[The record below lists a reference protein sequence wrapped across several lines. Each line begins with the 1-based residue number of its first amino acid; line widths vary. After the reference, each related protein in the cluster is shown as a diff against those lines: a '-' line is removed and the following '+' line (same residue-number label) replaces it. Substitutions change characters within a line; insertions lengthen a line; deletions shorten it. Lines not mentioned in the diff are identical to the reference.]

1 MSSETSFE
9 VDLLPDV
16 EPGQTLLVGV
26 AKPGMGGLTAA
37 DHLVRQMDS
46 EEIGLVTP
54 DALPA
59 ITPVENGTPRN
70 HTRLYNLVDH
80 DLTVL
85 VGELF
90 VPTWA
95 ARSFANTLLEWVENV
110 KIDEVV
116 FLHAIPYPH
125 EPDEHGVFYVAT
137 DPYLQDRLEGTNI
150 DPLGGGVLD
159 GVPGELMSR
168 SLSGDAPP
176 VGVFVTPAHLPG
188 PDVDSA
194 LYLLDAVEAVYD
206 VTIDMT
212 DLEDL
217 SDEIRKYYATLSEQV
232 RALEEME
239 GTVENRDFGVDRM
252 YM

>member
-1 MSSETSFE
+1 MSPETSFE
-9 VDLLPDV
+9 VDVQPDV
-16 EPGQTLLVGV
+16 EPGQTLVVGV

-37 DHLVRQMDS
+37 DHLIKQTES
-46 EEIGLVTP
+46 NEIGCVRP

-70 HTRLYNLVDH
+70 HTRLYNLVDY

-95 ARSFANTLLEWVENV
+95 ARSFADVLLEWVETV
-110 KIDEVV
+110 QIDEVV

-125 EPDEHGVFYVAT
+125 EHSEHSVYYVAT
-137 DPYLQDRLEGTNI
+137 DPYRVDRLEDTTL

-168 SLSGDAPP
+168 SLEGDAPP
-176 VGVFVTPAHLPG
+176 VGVFVTPAHPPG
-188 PDVDSA
+188 PDVDAA
-194 LYLLDAVEAVYD
+194 LSLLDAVETVHD
-206 VTIDMT
+206 VPIDMT
-212 DLEDL
+212 ELEDL

-232 RALEEME
+232 QALEDAD
-239 GTVENRDFGVDRM
+239 GSVENRDFGVDRM

>member
-1 MSSETSFE
+1 MSPQTAFDME
-9 VDLLPDV
+9 VRPDV
-16 EPGQTLLVGV
+16 EPGQTLVVGI
-26 AKPGMGGLTAA
+26 AKPGMAGLTAA
-37 DHLVRQMDS
+37 DHLVRQLES

-59 ITPVENGTPRN
+59 ITPIEGGKPRN
-70 HTRLYNLVDH
+70 HTRLYNLAES

-95 ARSFANTLLEWVENV
+95 ARSFAETLLEWVEDV

-116 FLHAIPYPH
+116 FLHAVPYPH
-125 EPDEHGVFYVAT
+125 EPAQHAVFYAAP
-137 DPYLQDRLEGTNI
+137 DSYRERRLEESDI
-150 DPLGGGVLD
+150 SPLAGGVLD

-176 VGVFVTPAHLPG
+176 VGVYVTPAHLPG
-188 PDVDSA
+188 PDADAA
-194 LYLLDAVEAVYD
+194 LLLLDAVESVYD
-206 VTIDMT
+206 VSIDLT
-212 DLEDL
+212 ELEDL
-217 SDEIRKYYATLSEQV
+217 SEEVQKYYSTLSEQV
-232 RALEEME
+232 RALEESDRS
-239 GTVENRDFGVDRM
+239 VESRDFGVDRM